1 MKGIAPLRTV
11 SGNGASNI
19 IISYRD
25 VFLTPLGM
33 DEEQAAGWLLEG
45 RTRLDGTAA
54 AKDDGFQTIER
65 PPFAGL
71 PGDSANLFSLAERQ
85 WVRVTNGGWPNRS
98 RCHLA
103 AVRLMRPSTRRTRA
117 PGMRNC
123 PEVR

>member
-45 RTRLDGTAA
+45 RTRLDRTAA

-65 PPFAGL
+65 PPLPACPATPRICFPWPSDSGYASPTGAGRTVL
-71 PGDSANLFSLAERQ
+71 VAIWRLYDLCGRQLA
-85 WVRVTNGGWPNRS
+85 V
-98 RCHLA
+98 LA
-103 AVRLMRPSTRRTRA
+103 H
-117 PGMRNC
+117 
-123 PEVR
+123 PE